1 MVTTKSPSESTPRST
16 PLAGKLAV
24 QRSSS
29 TPEITSL
36 SPIQEHED
44 SEKAQHASTPRGV
57 DDGSPAIQ
65 GDDALN
71 IVSDTIRYVTPEENK
86 RVLRKIDRH
95 VMPVLFIIYF
105 LQFMDKH
112 ILALSSVFG
121 IVREDHLQG
130 DQYSLVGSVAPI
142 AQMVLQ
148 PLSAYFLVKFK
159 LSIYIPI
166 LVICWGTTLACMAA
180 ARDFTGL
187 LVSRFF
193 LGGFETST
201 QAAFILIG
209 QMWYKRQ
216 EQGLRLTIWFSNV
229 GWVDIVGSLIMYG
242 FGHISNG
249 SVHSYQIAFI
259 VLGGITAAT
268 GVASFFFFP
277 DNPVKSKFLT
287 EEEKVIA
294 VERIR
299 ANQQGVETKVFKV
312 KQVFETLLD
321 PKSWFWMGLLI
332 LHAIPG
338 GAINVFGPLIVRGFG
353 YDGYD
358 TMLFLIP
365 YGALQVIAMALS
377 YWVSTKIQSKSPV
390 ILIFLIPCV
399 IGMSELFVYDL
410 SPNRSQYAPKV
421 ILYTTGREKE
431 HHAALLVAY
440 YLLSASS
447 AVTPT
452 MLGWQAVNTAGH
464 TKKASTTAMTIMGS
478 YTGAIIGP
486 LLFDPKDGPYYHS
499 GIRACIIC
507 YSGAATLTVLTAAY
521 LHFLNKRNE
530 GRRVAAGKSA
540 KIIDYSMTTAENEK
554 DGICSP
560 DGSNLGKRA
569 FEDLT
574 DLQNDEFI
582 YVL

>member
-36 SPIQEHED
+36 SPFQEHED
-44 SEKAQHASTPRGV
+44 SEKALHASTPRVV

-71 IVSDTIRYVTPEENK
+71 IVSDTIRC
-86 RVLRKIDRH
+86 
-95 VMPVLFIIYF
+95 F
-105 LQFMDKH
+105 LEPFTHTALISPAQVMDKH

-377 YWVSTKIQSKSPV
+377 YVCRVLVPLESRNPDRAAVGLNQNPEQVSPH
-390 ILIFLIPCV
+390 P
-399 IGMSELFVYDL
+399 DL
-410 SPNRSQYAPKV
+410 PYPMF

-560 DGSNLGKRA
+560 EGSNLGKRA

-582 YVL
+582 VSASELGMRHALTNA